1 MMDNTNPGIDQDSP
15 ESSVG
20 WSQVLK
26 RLVHTERK
34 RKRPLSRAL
43 RDGVK
48 EKKTKPIADETK
60 PQTRPTQIKETLRKK
75 PDLKDREYERHLQS
89 IATKG
94 VVQLFN
100 AIKEFNPQES
110 ESKPK
115 PKLIKKDEPINKFI
129 SQWGEL
135 KDEEDEDAS

>member
-1 MMDNTNPGIDQDSP
+1 MENHR
-15 ESSVG
+15 ESDVG

-26 RLVHTERK
+26 RLVYSERK
-34 RKRPLSRAL
+34 KKKPLSRAL

-48 EKKTKPIADETK
+48 EKKVKLNADE
-60 PQTRPTQIKETLRKK
+60 PTPHMRSSQIKESLRKK
-75 PDLKDREYERHLQS
+75 PEFKDREYERHLQS

-100 AIKEFNPQES
+100 AIKEFNPQEA
-110 ESKPK
+110 EPK
-115 PKLIKKDEPINKFI
+115 PKMMKKDEPINKFI

-135 KDEEDEDAS
+135 KDDEEGGVP